1 MSQRGL
7 HRNPTSRVETQDSC
21 NHQCFLQQENR
32 GRQEETNYHQFK
44 APSTSQWRAAVL
56 PKCIIPLVSLGK
68 NIFSLIVAPL
78 KGDALSVKGQ
88 SSRYEEVRSGPV
100 RLQRLISLSENLY
113 SLANTAV
120 DFILEGSW
128 LLELPSPLMNKQ
140 C

>member
-1 MSQRGL
+1 MG
-7 HRNPTSRVETQDSC
+7 
-21 NHQCFLQQENR
+21 
-32 GRQEETNYHQFK
+32 QEETNYHQFK

-56 PKCIIPLVSLGK
+56 PKCISPLVSLGK

-100 RLQRLISLSENLY
+100 HLQRLIGLSENLY

-128 LLELPSPLMNKQ
+128 LLELPSLLMNKQ